1 MHSKKMHLLHV
12 LKCWSCRNWSGQ
24 VGTWYEWIFRKKY
37 FHKFLVVVLCLVIQ
51 LVWYNWQRF
60 CYLTIYNLVYALSQM
75 SKLFIFRFNS
85 RPKILLF
92 IVTVIFYPLNN
103 IIENENFNIEFLF
116 KGFFKVEYFH
126 EHFNSHVYCW
136 NFLVFN
142 KYLWFNKNLS
152 KCKVLS

>member
-1 MHSKKMHLLHV
+1 MEKDQFCLLFDHLQLGLCPV
-12 LKCWSCRNWSGQ
+12 SDVKA
-24 VGTWYEWIFRKKY
+24 FY
-37 FHKFLVVVLCLVIQ
+37 FP
-51 LVWYNWQRF
+51 
-60 CYLTIYNLVYALSQM
+60 
-75 SKLFIFRFNS
+75 FNS
-85 RPKILLF
+85 RPEILLF